1 MIIIFSSMM
10 SNMFYEYGTQNPM
23 AVSCSF
29 YSLSTSVQIR
39 VGWSFY
45 YLLKDFFIIW
55 AWTSGPFLGIGKV
68 VASDVF

>member
-39 VGWSFY
+39 GGGHSIIF
-45 YLLKDFFIIW
+45 LKI
-55 AWTSGPFLGIGKV
+55 S
-68 VASDVF
+68 S